1 MSRQKKRKPVLVIGI
16 RVTESE
22 LEQVK
27 LIMAKR
33 RINSYSHTLRVLI
46 EEEAE
51 KILKSASSV
60 SETNKC
66 STSA

>member
-51 KILKSASSV
+51 KILKSVSSA